1 MDERQYTYW
10 RGAYMEFIFSID
22 IDTSSVLTLIASH
35 FVANRSAAFRITAH
49 EWFITCNEPSFQ
61 LSFITYRPLHFLNG
75 ERHICSEFPYCLTW
89 MSDTYIRTS
98 FVSRHVRRWF
108 RHCLGANVFGPSYV
122 SCLYLKQIVG
132 KSKDNTRLTS
142 VTASCTPYSGK
153 RDCFREKINEFHHFA
168 RMVAWVYIQHRYAGV
183 CARKY
188 QSFDLAQESTLFCYM
203 SNVIKGFIP

>member
-10 RGAYMEFIFSID
+10 RGSYMEFIFSID

-142 VTASCTPYSGK
+142 VTASCTPYSEQRNCFSRKNK
-153 RDCFREKINEFHHFA
+153 RISSFCANGGLSVYSAKI
-168 RMVAWVYIQHRYAGV
+168 WWSLSTKIPIIW
-183 CARKY
+183 
-188 QSFDLAQESTLFCYM
+188 LAQVPTLFCYM